1 MLGTF
6 PSKLKT
12 TQDKLFAKLPVDKIV
27 VWAYTIWIIPFF
39 IGSLTLFG
47 LYMSKEISLVLRAI
61 GVIGLGI
68 SVLATSRFD
77 KYTIMAYLWGL
88 FSALIAVMSRE
99 YYLFD
104 IALLM
109 IAARSVDLRRLLKA
123 FLVVTAI
130 LTSLTV
136 GSAILNIIESPVF
149 TTATRIRYALG
160 FNWPSFLPH
169 LFFFF
174 TMSVVVVKKERFNH
188 YWVIGFW
195 TLNAI
200 VYLFTDTRNAF
211 YLSTLFLVFVWLFN
225 TVAFFKKWVIKF
237 SPLLIFS
244 FVLASLSIILVSL
257 FYDRV
262 AVLEKVNLVLSNRL
276 HLANNAFH
284 EFGVT
289 ALGRPI
295 KMIGNVSLH
304 MEPSIKHGKYNYVDS
319 AYIQIL
325 VIHGWLYFG
334 MLITLLTLA
343 LRYLLSVKSYYWFF
357 ALVFV
362 AIHAM
367 VDPQLLM
374 MWYSP
379 LLLVVGKVFNG
390 KGDSLSS

>member
-1 MLGTF
+1 MLDSF

-47 LYMSKEISLVLRAI
+47 LYMSKEISLVLRVI

-77 KYTIMAYLWGL
+77 KSTIMAYLWGL

-149 TTATRIRYALG
+149 TTATRIRYTLG

-237 SPLLIFS
+237 LPLLIFS
-244 FVLASLSIILVSL
+244 FVLASLSIILVSF

>member
-1 MLGTF
+1 MLGSF

-47 LYMSKEISLVLRAI
+47 LFMSQEVNLVLRII
-61 GVIGLGI
+61 GVVGLGV

-77 KYTIMAYLWGL
+77 QASFLAIMWIL
-88 FSALIAVMSRE
+88 FSAMIAVMSRE

-104 IALLM
+104 IAVLM
-109 IAARSVDLRRLLKA
+109 VAARSVDLKKLLKA
-123 FLVVTAI
+123 FLVVTTI
-130 LTSLTV
+130 LTILTV
-136 GSAILNIIESPVF
+136 GSAIFNIIESPVF

-169 LFFFF
+169 LFFFV
-174 TMSVVVVKKERFNH
+174 TMTVVVVTKERFNH

-211 YLSTLFLVFVWLFN
+211 YLSTLFLICVWLFN
-225 TVAFFKKWVIKF
+225 TFEVFKKAVIKF
-237 SPLLIFS
+237 APLFIYS
-244 FVLASLSIILVSL
+244 FVLASLAIVTVSY
-257 FYDRV
+257 FYDQLPM
-262 AVLEKVNLVLSNRL
+262 LEKLNAVLSNRL
-276 HLANNAFH
+276 QLANNAFH
-284 EFGVT
+284 EFGIT

-295 KMIGNVSLH
+295 KMVGNLSIQLNSSL
-304 MEPSIKHGKYNYVDS
+304 KHGSYNYIDS
-319 AYIQIL
+319 AYIQTLI
-325 VIHGWLYFG
+325 IHGWLYFG
-334 MLITLLTLA
+334 CLLTLLTVT

-379 LLLVVGKVFNG
+379 LLLVVGKVFNV
-390 KGDSLSS
+390 KGDRHRS

>member
-47 LYMSKEISLVLRAI
+47 LYMSKEISLVLRVI
-61 GVIGLGI
+61 GVIGLGV

-77 KYTIMAYLWGL
+77 KSTIMAYLWGL

-211 YLSTLFLVFVWLFN
+211 YLSTLFLICVWLFN
-225 TVAFFKKWVIKF
+225 TFEVFKKAVIKF
-237 SPLLIFS
+237 APFFIYS
-244 FVLASLSIILVSL
+244 FVLASLAIVTVSY
-257 FYDRV
+257 FYDQLPM
-262 AVLEKVNLVLSNRL
+262 LEKLNAVLSNRL
-276 HLANNAFH
+276 QLANNAFH
-284 EFGVT
+284 EFGIT

-295 KMIGNVSLH
+295 KMVGNLSIQLNSSL
-304 MEPSIKHGKYNYVDS
+304 KHGSYNYIDS

>member
-1 MLGTF
+1 MLGSF

-47 LYMSKEISLVLRAI
+47 LYMSKEISLVLRVI

-77 KYTIMAYLWGL
+77 KSTIMAYLWGL

-211 YLSTLFLVFVWLFN
+211 YLSTLFLVFVCLFN

>member
-1 MLGTF
+1 MLGSF

-47 LYMSKEISLVLRAI
+47 LYMSKEISLVLRVI

-77 KYTIMAYLWGL
+77 KSTIMAYLWGL

-123 FLVVTAI
+123 FLVVTTI

>member
-1 MLGTF
+1 MLGSF

>member
-1 MLGTF
+1 MLGSF

-12 TQDKLFAKLPVDKIV
+12 TQDKLFAKLPVEKIV

-47 LYMSKEISLVLRAI
+47 LYMSKEISLVLRVI
-61 GVIGLGI
+61 GVIGLGV

-77 KYTIMAYLWGL
+77 KSTVMACLWVL